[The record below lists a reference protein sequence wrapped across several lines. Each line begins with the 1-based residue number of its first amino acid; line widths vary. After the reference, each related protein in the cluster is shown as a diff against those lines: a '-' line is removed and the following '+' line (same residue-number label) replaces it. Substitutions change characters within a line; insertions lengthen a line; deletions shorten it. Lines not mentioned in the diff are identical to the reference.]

1 MKITIDTK
9 EDSHSEI
16 KKVIS
21 MLSALVGGEET
32 TYSNKDIFS
41 DSSPEVTPTS
51 DSSKTPSPESSGGVF
66 GNLFSN
72 DKTGET
78 AVEEKKEDE
87 KPEEKKEESDENVE
101 IIPY

>member
-9 EDSHSEI
+9 EDSHAEI
-16 KKVIS
+16 QKVIS
-21 MLSALVGGEET
+21 MLSALVGGEEK

-41 DSSPEVTPTS
+41 DSSPEVTPST
-51 DSSKTPSPESSGGVF
+51 ESSESSGVF

-72 DKTGET
+72 DKTEES
-78 AVEEKKEDE
+78 AVEEKPEDE
-87 KPEEKKEESDENVE
+87 KPEEKKEEPESENVE

>member
-9 EDSHSEI
+9 EDSHAEI
-16 KKVIS
+16 QKVIS
-21 MLSALVGGEET
+21 MLSALVGGEEK

-41 DSSPEVTPTS
+41 DSSPEVAPS
-51 DSSKTPSPESSGGVF
+51 DSGGVF

-72 DKTGET
+72 DKAEET
-78 AVEEKKEDE
+78 AVEEKTEDE
-87 KPEEKKEESDENVE
+87 KPEEKEEEPESENVE